1 MGFLTR
7 ISGRTGLFFPD
18 PKKTL
23 DSSGM
28 KSIIRI
34 FFRRIKLKE
43 QEVIM
48 KSKANYF
55 DTADLVNIHIPVT

>member
-1 MGFLTR
+1 MGFLREFPAWR
-7 ISGRTGLFFPD
+7 IIFFN
-18 PKKTL
+18 PKKML
-23 DSSGM
+23 DSSEM
-28 KSIIRI
+28 KSIIR
-34 FFRRIKLKE
+34 FFSDALIKE

>member
-1 MGFLTR
+1 
-7 ISGRTGLFFPD
+7 
-18 PKKTL
+18 
-23 DSSGM
+23 M
-28 KSIIRI
+28 KSIIR
-34 FFRRIKLKE
+34 FFSDALIKE

>member
-1 MGFLTR
+1 MGLW
-7 ISGRTGLFFPD
+7 PD
-18 PKKTL
+18 PRRMKSFFSRVKKTL
-23 DSSGM
+23 DSRGM
-28 KSIIRI
+28 QSIIRI
-34 FFRRIKLKE
+34 IFPAYLTEK

>member
-1 MGFLTR
+1 MGFLTEFPACR
-7 ISGRTGLFFPD
+7 IIFFNS
-18 PKKTL
+18 KKTL
-23 DSSGM
+23 DSSEM
-28 KSIIRI
+28 KSIIR
-34 FFRRIKLKE
+34 FFSDALIKE